1 MSESREDFVENIANF
16 VTHDQAYWDN
26 MLQQAGDKGA
36 ALINQKFTIV
46 YNYMKETWGIDL
58 NKLRSTVLRRQ
69 EEIKTLDLT
78 LPKASESTHSN
89 EE

>member
-1 MSESREDFVENIANF
+1 
-16 VTHDQAYWDN
+16 
-26 MLQQAGDKGA
+26 
-36 ALINQKFTIV
+36 
-46 YNYMKETWGIDL
+46 MKETWGIDL